1 MGRAKAGRVCAAL
14 VLLCLATPA
23 GAAPETPAPETPAPE
38 TPAPEAP
45 APGTPA
51 AELRAVAALC
61 DRAAAQAAAES
72 GVPLAVLRA
81 ITRTE
86 TGRALDDGFLPWP
99 WAVNMEGKGLWFDSR
114 EAAIAY
120 AEKEF
125 ARGARS
131 FDMGCFQVNYKW
143 HGAHF
148 PSLAAMMDPL
158 ESARYAAKYLGEL
171 QAVLGDWAQAAG
183 RYHSGTPEYAARYR
197 ARYER
202 LLASL
207 PPMPPEAGET
217 RLAALTPPRKEIPAL
232 TLVTLPATP
241 GAVAITFRASAPGGL
256 LTPGRPLFVP
266 GPGPGTVPAPAPVAP
281 TPDPA

>member
-1 MGRAKAGRVCAAL
+1 MVRMPAGLPRAAL
-14 VLLCLATPA
+14 LLLCLATPA
-23 GAAPETPAPETPAPE
+23 RA
-38 TPAPEAP
+38 APEAP
-45 APGTPA
+45 APEVPA

-86 TGRALDDGFLPWP
+86 TGRALDGGFLPWP

-114 EAAIAY
+114 DAALAY
-120 AEKEF
+120 AEAAF

-158 ESARYAAKYLGEL
+158 ESARYAAKYLTEL
-171 QAVLGDWAQAAG
+171 QAVLGDWTQAAG

-217 RLAALTPPRKEIPAL
+217 RLAALTPPRKETPVPAF

-256 LTPGRPLFVP
+256 LTPGRPLFDPGPVSGPVP
-266 GPGPGTVPAPAPVAP
+266 GSAPAAPAP
-281 TPDPA
+281 DPA